1 VVPLTDFRHSSIG
14 NSPLINESKGSYML
28 RIWSVVL
35 LGFLP
40 IVAFS
45 QGASPTLE
53 RIAETGKFRIG
64 YVPDAAPLSFKDSY
78 GNPVGY
84 SISLCRMIAASI
96 RDQLGMEDL
105 ELEFKELNMVE
116 DRLRAV
122 ESGKVD
128 IECGA
133 TTVTLTRRERVD
145 FTLMTFITGAAIL
158 SRKEKPIQ
166 TIDELSDQVIAAVRG
181 TTTEQ
186 VLRQFADVN
195 RTKLKVRF
203 VDTHDKGM
211 ELLNEGKVEGY
222 ASDRAMLL
230 GQIFRFP
237 DMAGDYL
244 LTKRALSF
252 EPYALMV
259 KRGDTEFRL
268 AADRA
273 LASVFRS
280 AQIRRIYQE
289 WFGRYGEAMSPIVA
303 AMYQFQAVGE

>member
-1 VVPLTDFRHSSIG
+1 
-14 NSPLINESKGSYML
+14 ML
-28 RIWSVVL
+28 RL
-35 LGFLP
+35 LTVFLLCALP
-40 IVAFS
+40 LVA
-45 QGASPTLE
+45 GAQTPSPTLE

-64 YVPDAAPLSFKDSY
+64 YVPDAAPLSFNDSY

-84 SISLCRMIAASI
+84 SISLCRLIAVSI
-96 RDQLGMEDL
+96 RDSLGLEKVDL
-105 ELEFKELNMVE
+105 EFVSLNSIE

-122 ESGKVD
+122 ESGKID

-133 TTVTLTRRERVD
+133 TTVTLSRRERVD
-145 FTLMTFITGAAIL
+145 FTLMTFITGAAVL
-158 SRKEKPIQ
+158 SRKESPIQ

-181 TTTEQ
+181 TTTEE
-186 VLRQFADVN
+186 VLRQFAAVN

-203 VDTHDKGM
+203 VDTHDDGM
-211 ELLNEGKVEGY
+211 ELLNEGKVQGY

-259 KRGDTEFRL
+259 PRGDTEFRL

-273 LASVFRS
+273 LAAIFRGT
-280 AQIRRIYQE
+280 QIRRLYQE
-289 WFGRYGEAMSPIVA
+289 WFGRYGEPMSPIVA
-303 AMYQFQAVGE
+303 AMYQFQAVGD